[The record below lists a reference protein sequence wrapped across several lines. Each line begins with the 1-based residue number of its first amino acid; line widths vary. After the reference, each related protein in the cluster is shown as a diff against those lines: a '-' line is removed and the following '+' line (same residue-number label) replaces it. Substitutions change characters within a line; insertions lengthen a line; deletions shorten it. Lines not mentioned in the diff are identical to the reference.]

1 MRKLPPVWRALS
13 RALLP
18 IAICGAV
25 GAQELVPVPDPSIAE
40 SLKCLT
46 GNEGKSVKY
55 PEYERTTGR
64 GGTVRVR
71 LEFFSP
77 VKGPLSSVLSA
88 PSQALG
94 DAVRWYV
101 DDYRMPCL
109 KKGKPPVV
117 AIQEFSFD
125 PRDGQRVT
133 FAGLQRSAEAG
144 EKWDK
149 ACKAVGV
156 EHTQLTSYPTRA
168 IRDNASGTVLAS
180 ARFDGPGIAP
190 EVTILNPGGH
200 RTLEQAVVGAMAQIR
215 IECTEP
221 VDYWPRTFQQTYVFL
236 IEGKARPVLK
246 DLDLKQF
253 VGAIDQLE
261 SHKARFDLGSMGCPF
276 EVHFELYQP
285 YAANR
290 VGEVGRTDPNRQALL
305 AWLES
310 VSLRLPRNVVDQML
324 GGSMRIAVPCG
335 LLDLTS

>member
-1 MRKLPPVWRALS
+1 MRMLPAALRALS
-13 RALLP
+13 RVLLP

-25 GAQELVPVPDPSIAE
+25 GAQDLVPVPDPSIAE

-77 VKGPLSSVLSA
+77 VKGPLASVLSA

-133 FAGLQRSAEAG
+133 FAGLRRSAEASP
-144 EKWDK
+144 WDK
-149 ACKAVGV
+149 ACKVVGV
-156 EHTQLTSYPTRA
+156 EHTRLTTYPPKAARE
-168 IRDNASGTVLAS
+168 NGEGTVLAL
-180 ARFDGPGIAP
+180 ARFDGPDIAP
-190 EVTILNPGGH
+190 VVTILNPGGH
-200 RTLEQAVVGAMAQIR
+200 RALEAAVAGSMEQLR

-221 VDYWPRTFQQTYVFL
+221 VDYWPRTFQQTYTFL
-236 IEGKARPVLK
+236 LEGKARPL
-246 DLDLKQF
+246 LPP
-253 VGAIDQLE
+253 GPI
-261 SHKARFDLGSMGCPF
+261 RFSKNLSLFIFLSCRFTKCYWGSLPPWRQIHLQDHLQYSIRCF
-276 EVHFELYQP
+276 QDRDIH
-285 YAANR
+285 NR
-290 VGEVGRTDPNRQALL
+290 RNRQEDRPYLL
-305 AWLES
+305 HNYLKYLLVYCYFFYER
-310 VSLRLPRNVVDQML
+310 SL
-324 GGSMRIAVPCG
+324 
-335 LLDLTS
+335 